1 MKRKD
6 HNRSILV
13 LLITLTLLLVLPS
26 CNVPIFSG
34 GGTDEAIDEGEENGG
49 IAGRVWHDLCASP
62 PEGIELETGPEG
74 CARSSDGMKWVANG
88 KLDAAEIGL
97 HGVEVRLGEGACPS
111 SESYAT
117 ITAADGL
124 FLFSGLEAGDY
135 CVSINPQ
142 SEVNASVLAPG
153 VWTYPVS
160 TSEPGLI
167 GKTVTLGIDEVR
179 SDIYFA
185 WDYLLLPPFELILTS
200 TPVVEKTA
208 SATVTIEPSAT
219 SAATSTQTPTA
230 SPTLGTS
237 DPRAS
242 LGDPT
247 WQDDFEDASDWAL
260 YEDDHTRF
268 EIAENK
274 LAMTAFNADYYNGW
288 LLSWRKDVN
297 FYIEAT
303 GTVETCS
310 GRDSYGLMF
319 RAPASDKG
327 YIGYLFG
334 ISCDG
339 RYSLRSWDGEVMSK
353 ILDWIPSPHLT
364 NGSDQTH
371 RIGVWAQ
378 GNELKLYA
386 QGELLTTL
394 TDTTYSE
401 GLFGLFI
408 SAAQTPNFTSNVEEF
423 LYWDLP

>member
-6 HNRSILV
+6 HKCSILV
-13 LLITLTLLLVLPS
+13 FLIMLTLLLVLTS
-26 CNVPIFSG
+26 CNLPIVSL
-34 GGTDEAIDEGEENGG
+34 GGTDEAIDEGRGSGG

-62 PEGIELETGPEG
+62 PEGIEVETGPEG
-74 CARSSDGMKWVANG
+74 CVRSSDGMKWVANG
-88 KLDAAEIGL
+88 KLDGAEIGL
-97 HGVEVRLGEGACPS
+97 HGVEVKLGTGPCPS
-111 SESYAT
+111 SASSTT

-135 CVSINPQ
+135 CVSINPA

-160 TSEPGLI
+160 TSEAGLI

-185 WDYLLLPPFELILTS
+185 WDYLLLPPFELILTN
-200 TPVVEKTA
+200 TPVVEETA

-219 SAATSTQTPTA
+219 PAATNTATPTA

-268 EIAENK
+268 EIAENE
-274 LAMTAFNADYYNGW
+274 LAMMAFNADYYNGW

-339 RYSLRSWDGEVMSK
+339 RYSLRSWDGEVMNK
-353 ILDWIPSPHLT
+353 ILDWTPSTHLAT
-364 NGSDQTH
+364 GSDQTH

-386 QGELLTTL
+386 QGELLATL
-394 TDTTYSE
+394 TDNTYSE

>member
-1 MKRKD
+1 MKQIT
-6 HNRSILV
+6 HYRSIHV
-13 LLITLTLLLVLPS
+13 ILLMLAALLVLPS
-26 CNVPIFSG
+26 CNIPFIDGAGTGDVIDDRG
-34 GGTDEAIDEGEENGG
+34 GNGG

-62 PEGIELETGPEG
+62 PEGIQMESGPEG
-74 CARSSDGMKWVANG
+74 CIRSSDGMSWVANG

-97 HGVEVRLGEGACPS
+97 HGVEVRLGDGACPS
-111 SESYAT
+111 SGRSSA

-135 CVSINPQ
+135 CVSIDPE
-142 SEVNASVLAPG
+142 SELNAGVLAPG
-153 VWTYPVS
+153 IWTYPLS
-160 TSEPGLI
+160 TFESGLI
-167 GKTVTLGIDEVR
+167 GKTVTLDVDEVR

-185 WDYLLLPPFELILTS
+185 WDYLLLPPFELIPTN
-200 TPVVEKTA
+200 TPVVESTA
-208 SATVTIEPSAT
+208 SATATIEPSAT
-219 SAATSTQTPTA
+219 PKATSTQTPTA
-230 SPTLGTS
+230 SPTLGAS

-242 LGDPT
+242 LGEPT
-247 WQDDFEDASDWAL
+247 WRDDFEDASDWAI

-268 EIAENK
+268 VVAENE
-274 LAMTAFNADYYNGW
+274 LVMTAFNADYYNGW
-288 LLSWRKDVN
+288 LLSWRNDAN

-303 GTVETCS
+303 GTVGTCS

-339 RYSLRSWDGEVMSK
+339 RYSLRSWDGDEMSK
-353 ILDWIPSPHLT
+353 ILDWTPSTYLVS
-364 NGSDQTH
+364 GSDQTH
-371 RIGVWAQ
+371 RIGVLAQ

-394 TDTTYSE
+394 ADTTHSE

-408 SAAQTPNFTSNVEEF
+408 SAAQTLNFTSNVEEF
-423 LYWDLP
+423 LYWDLQ

>member
-1 MKRKD
+1 MKKITRN
-6 HNRSILV
+6 HSMGALLV
-13 LLITLTLLLVLPS
+13 TLILLLALPS
-26 CNVPIFSG
+26 CSLPFIDGGRTDEVVDDG
-34 GGTDEAIDEGEENGG
+34 GGNGA

-62 PEGIELETGPEG
+62 PEGTQIDTAPEG
-74 CARSSDGMKWVANG
+74 CVSGTDGMKWVANG

-97 HGVEVRLGEGACPS
+97 QGVEVRLGDGACPS
-111 SESYAT
+111 SGRNST

-124 FLFSGLEAGDY
+124 FLFSGLGAGDY
-135 CVSINPQ
+135 CVSIDPE

-153 VWTYPVS
+153 IWTYPVS
-160 TSEPGLI
+160 ASGPGLI
-167 GKTVTLGIDEVR
+167 GETVTLGVDEVR

-185 WDYLLLPPFELILTS
+185 WDYLLLPPFVSIPTS
-200 TPVVEKTA
+200 TPVVESTA
-208 SATVTIEPSAT
+208 SATATLEPSAT
-219 SAATSTQTPTA
+219 PAATSTPTPTVT
-230 SPTLGTS
+230 PTLGTS

-247 WQDDFEDASDWAL
+247 WQDDFAEASDWAF

-268 EIAENK
+268 EIVENK
-274 LAMTAFNADYYNGW
+274 LAMTAFNADFYNGW
-288 LLSWRKDVN
+288 LLSWRKDLN

-339 RYSLRSWDGEVMSK
+339 RYSLRSWDGEVMTH
-353 ILDWIPSPHLT
+353 ILDWTPSTQLAA
-364 NGSDQTH
+364 GSEQTH
-371 RIGVWAQ
+371 RIGVLAQ

-394 TDTTYSE
+394 TDTTHGE

-408 SAAQTPNFTSNVEEF
+408 SSAQTPNFTTNVEEF
-423 LYWDLP
+423 LYWDLE

>member
-1 MKRKD
+1 MIRKD
-6 HNRSILV
+6 HYRSILI
-13 LLITLTLLLVLPS
+13 LLIALTLLWVLPS
-26 CNVPIFSG
+26 CNLPIISG
-34 GGTDEAIDEGEENGG
+34 GGTDEAIDDGWGSGG

-62 PEGIELETGPEG
+62 PEGVELETDPEG
-74 CARSSDGMKWVANG
+74 CIRISDEMKWVANG

-97 HGVEVRLGEGACPS
+97 HGVEVRLGDGACPS
-111 SESYAT
+111 SGRYAT

-135 CVSINPQ
+135 CVSIDPA

-160 TSEPGLI
+160 TSEAGLI
-167 GKTVTLGIDEVR
+167 GKTVTLGNDEVR

-185 WDYLLLPPFELILTS
+185 WDYLLLPPFELIPTN
-200 TPVVEKTA
+200 TPVVEKTS
-208 SATVTIEPSAT
+208 SATATIEPSAT
-219 SAATSTQTPTA
+219 PTATSTETPTA

-247 WQDDFEDASDWAL
+247 WQDDFVDASDWAL

-268 EIAENK
+268 EIAENE

-303 GTVETCS
+303 GTVGTCA

-353 ILDWIPSPHLT
+353 ILDWTPSTHLT
-364 NGSDQTH
+364 SGSGQTH

-378 GNELKLYA
+378 GTELKLYA
-386 QGELLTTL
+386 QGELLATL
-394 TDTTYSE
+394 TDNTYSE

-408 SAAQTPNFTSNVEEF
+408 SAAQTPNFTSNIEEF

>member
-1 MKRKD
+1 MKWIAQSRGL
-6 HNRSILV
+6 LV
-13 LLITLTLLLVLPS
+13 LLITLTLILVLPS
-26 CNVPIFSG
+26 CNVLSTNG
-34 GGTDEAIDEGEENGG
+34 GGTDEVIDGGGGNGG
-49 IAGRVWHDLCASP
+49 IAGRVWHDLCAAP
-62 PEGIELETGPEG
+62 PEEVQMEAGPEG
-74 CARSSDGMKWVANG
+74 CVRGPDELKWVANG
-88 KLDAAEIGL
+88 KLDVAEIGL
-97 HGVEVRLGEGACPS
+97 HGVEVSLGTGSCPS
-111 SESYAT
+111 SGSDTT

-124 FLFSGLEAGDY
+124 FLFSGLDAGDY
-135 CVSINPQ
+135 CVSINPE
-142 SEVNASVLAPG
+142 SEVNDNVLMPG
-153 VWTYPVS
+153 IWTYPRS
-160 TSEPGLI
+160 TPGTTLI
-167 GKTVTLGIDEVR
+167 KKTVTLGFDEVR

-185 WDYLLLPPFELILTS
+185 WDYLLLPPFELIPTN
-200 TPVVEKTA
+200 TPVVE
-208 SATVTIEPSAT
+208 ATTNPTETIEPSPT
-219 SAATSTQTPTA
+219 PAATSTQTPTA

-247 WQDDFEDASDWAL
+247 WRDDFADASDWAL
-260 YEDDHTRF
+260 YEDDHVRL
-268 EIAENK
+268 EIAENM
-274 LAMTAFNADYYNGW
+274 LTMTAFNADYYNGW

-353 ILDWIPSPHLT
+353 ILDWTLSAQLAT
-364 NGSDQTH
+364 GSGQTH

-386 QGELLTTL
+386 QGELLKTL

-401 GLFGLFI
+401 GLFGVFI
-408 SAAQTPNFTSNVEEF
+408 SAAQTPNFTCNVEEF
-423 LYWDLP
+423 LYWDLQ

>member
-1 MKRKD
+1 MKRTA
-6 HNRSILV
+6 HYRGTLV
-13 LLITLTLLLVLPS
+13 MLITLTLLLVLPS
-26 CNVPIFSG
+26 CNVPFVGG
-34 GGTDEAIDEGEENGG
+34 GGTVEVVGNEGGNGG

-62 PEGIELETGPEG
+62 PEGIQMEAGPEG
-74 CARSSDGMKWVANG
+74 CIRGPDELTWVANG

-97 HGVEVRLGEGACPS
+97 HGVEVRLGTGPCPS
-111 SESYAT
+111 SGSETT

-124 FLFSGLEAGDY
+124 FLFSSLETGEY
-135 CVSINPQ
+135 CVSIDPE
-142 SEVNASVLAPG
+142 SGTNASVLAPG
-153 VWTYPVS
+153 IWTYPVS

-167 GKTVTLGIDEVR
+167 GKTITLDVDEVR

-185 WDYLLLPPFELILTS
+185 WDYLLLPPFELIPIN
-200 TPVVEKTA
+200 TPVVEATTN
-208 SATVTIEPSAT
+208 ATVTIEPSAT
-219 SAATSTQTPTA
+219 PAATTTQTPTA

-247 WQDDFEDASDWAL
+247 WRDDFADASDWAL
-260 YEDDHTRF
+260 YEDDHVRL
-268 EIAENK
+268 EIADNN
-274 LAMTAFNADYYNGW
+274 LTMTAFNADYYNGW
-288 LLSWRKDVN
+288 LLSWRRDVN

-339 RYSLRSWDGEVMSK
+339 RYSLRSWDGEVMSN
-353 ILDWIPSPHLT
+353 ILDWTPSAHLAP
-364 NGSDQTH
+364 GSEQTH

-378 GNELKLYA
+378 GNELMLYA

-394 TDTTYSE
+394 TDTTHGD
-401 GLFGLFI
+401 GLFGVFI
-408 SAAQTPNFTSNVEEF
+408 SAAQTPNFTSNIEEF
-423 LYWDLP
+423 LYWDLQ